1 MVRGHRRISDRLGT
15 GLSHLSAKDGE
26 NLIVL
31 FGGGTKKRQAA
42 DIARAKDL
50 YAEYKARKRAA
61 SRPKGWN

>member
-1 MVRGHRRISDRLGT
+1 LGT